1 MVDGREH
8 DLRITARGTY
18 GSAYAILPWH
28 IEFLISPDD
37 CPGELGTGLQIII

>member
-37 CPGELGTGLQIII
+37 CPGESGTGLQIII